1 MLSSD
6 PRQDLAQFV
15 FLKNYARF
23 RPDLQR
29 RETWDEASKRVVDMH
44 RRKYG
49 ALLDDLTYNDI
60 ERALKNKEI
69 LPSMRSFQFGGDA
82 ILRKNMRIFNCSYS
96 FFDRPRF
103 LAEAVWLLLC
113 GTGVGFSVQKHHIAK
128 LPRLI
133 GPNHHDTIKHVVD
146 DSIEGW
152 ADAFDVLLQSYIAG
166 SAVVRFA
173 YSQVRPE
180 GAPLSSSSAKA
191 PGPKPLRDSLEAVR
205 ALLERVVGFG
215 GVIEPIDA
223 YDMVM
228 HAAMCVRAGGVRRSA
243 TIALFSPDDEAMMQ
257 AKTGDWFVTNS
268 QRRLSNNSALLV
280 RATASRDEFAK
291 LLGFTKDFGEPG
303 FFFSNSTEHGTNPCC
318 EIQLDP
324 VDERTGTTGWAMCNL
339 TSVNVAACKDLD
351 SFLRACGNAAAL
363 GTLQAG
369 YTNTDYLG
377 PTSQYIIERDALLG
391 VSLTGMADNPTLAF
405 DYNALRF
412 GAHRIK
418 TVNFTV
424 ARYIGIRSAA
434 RLTTVKPEGTG
445 SLALGVGNGI
455 HPHHSR
461 RYLRHVEGGKLTDP
475 LVAFIKK
482 HIPEAVVPSAYA
494 RDEYKIVFPVDLG
507 EGPLWLKA
515 ETSAVE
521 HLGKVKFVYE
531 NWVQPGT
538 TRGDLTHNVSNTIVV
553 RPEEW
558 AAVGEFVWENKQS
571 FGGVAML
578 GSSGDLDYP
587 QAPFVEVLDEYQ
599 IREKYPDDVVRAT
612 KALCVLEDFRQL
624 RAKWVALPWSALRED
639 HDEAGGVEVVACA
652 GGACAF

>member
-1 MLSSD
+1 
-6 PRQDLAQFV
+6 
-15 FLKNYARF
+15 
-23 RPDLQR
+23 
-29 RETWDEASKRVVDMH
+29 
-44 RRKYG
+44 
-49 ALLDDLTYNDI
+49 LD
-60 ERALKNKEI
+60 
-69 LPSMRSFQFGGDA
+69 
-82 ILRKNMRIFNCSYS
+82 
-96 FFDRPRF
+96 
-103 LAEAVWLLLC
+103 
-113 GTGVGFSVQKHHIAK
+113 
-128 LPRLI
+128 
-133 GPNHHDTIKHVVD
+133 
-146 DSIEGW
+146 
-152 ADAFDVLLQSYIAG
+152 
-166 SAVVRFA
+166 
-173 YSQVRPE
+173 
-180 GAPLSSSSAKA
+180 
-191 PGPKPLRDSLEAVR
+191 
-205 ALLERVVGFG
+205 
-215 GVIEPIDA
+215 
-223 YDMVM
+223 
-228 HAAMCVRAGGVRRSA
+228 
-243 TIALFSPDDEAMMQ
+243 
-257 AKTGDWFVTNS
+257 
-268 QRRLSNNSALLV
+268 
-280 RATASRDEFAK
+280 
-291 LLGFTKDFGEPG
+291 
-303 FFFSNSTEHGTNPCC
+303 
-318 EIQLDP
+318 
-324 VDERTGTTGWAMCNL
+324 
-339 TSVNVAACKDLD
+339 
-351 SFLRACGNAAAL
+351 ACGNAAVL

-391 VSLTGMADNPTLAF
+391 VSLTGMADNPSLAF
-405 DYNALRF
+405 DTDALRY
-412 GAHRIK
+412 GAQRVK
-418 TVNFTV
+418 TVNIAV

-482 HIPEAVVPSAYA
+482 HIPEAVVPSAYT

-652 GGACAF
+652 GGACTF